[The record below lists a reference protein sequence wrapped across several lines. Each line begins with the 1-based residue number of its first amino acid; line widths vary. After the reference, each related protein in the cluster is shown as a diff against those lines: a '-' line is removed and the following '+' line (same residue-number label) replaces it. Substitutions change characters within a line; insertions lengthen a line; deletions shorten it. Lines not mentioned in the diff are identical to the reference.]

1 METVTTPMLL
11 VSASSGVAHHP
22 IFPIPPLS
30 AQLVLRQVD
39 AEEVSEAVVALALVE
54 VFIEPGALEWWRH
67 RRQLVHDELL
77 AFVRSPLHHLVLR
90 AEGRGL
96 AAGHQ
101 ADSDQHIQVVRVVI
115 AWAGQE
121 VVTAGTATV

>member
-67 RRQLVHDELL
+67 RRQLVQGELL
-77 AFVRSPLHHLVLR
+77 ALVRGAIHNLVLR

-101 ADSDQHIQVVRVVI
+101 AGDHQHIQIVRVVI

-121 VVTAGTATV
+121 VIATDTAAV